1 MASLAM
7 EVVIALP
14 QTAVVV
20 EALRVTLGMVVLA
33 LEALRVEGQLVVL
46 PAAVP
51 VAAALEF

>member
-1 MASLAM
+1 M

-33 LEALRVEGQLVVL
+33 LEALGVEGKLVVL